1 MLAPA
6 PEPRNT
12 LDPPVLP
19 SVKSL
24 ISEAPAPP
32 AVDKQFPPL
41 IQISFPVGIV
51 TSPFKY
57 VFKIES
63 LPKVTEFEPL
73 PCAL

>member
-51 TSPFKY
+51 MSPFKY
-57 VFKIES
+57 VSITELF
-63 LPKVTEFEPL
+63 PRVTVFEPL
-73 PCAL
+73 PVAL